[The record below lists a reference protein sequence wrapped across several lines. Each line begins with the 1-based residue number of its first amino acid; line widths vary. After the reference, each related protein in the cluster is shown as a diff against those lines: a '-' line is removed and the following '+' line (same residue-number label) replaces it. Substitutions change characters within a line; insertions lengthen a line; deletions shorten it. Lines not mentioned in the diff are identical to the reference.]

1 MAVAPSVP
9 SAAPACACG
18 PSEPFNVAAW
28 WRIGVGALIVANS
41 ITLSL
46 AVDTSE
52 VSATD
57 ARTINLVLLGLAL
70 AAAAVLG
77 WPLAR
82 NAARSLR
89 QGRITIEAMFVAGLA
104 GAMAASLLSLVRGDG
119 ETYFEV
125 VSILLVVYAF
135 GQQLSAQVQERALR
149 ATQQWAPAVTTCV
162 VLAEDGREQEI
173 RVTEL
178 EAGDRVVV
186 PPGGAIAAD
195 GVVEEGEAFVREAE
209 MTGEPFAVVRRPGD
223 AVWAGT
229 WCVDARLV
237 VRATAA
243 GGKRRIDRIVE
254 AVERARLTPTSL
266 QNQADRL
273 VGRFLP
279 AVLVVAGATFVG
291 WWPAV
296 GWARALFNAM
306 AVLLI
311 ACPCALGLATPL
323 ALWAAL
329 ARLASRGLVV
339 RDGDAVERL
348 AAVDAAVFDKT
359 GTITERSATLVDLV
373 VEPPAGLDRDA
384 VLRLVAAVER
394 AAQHPVADAF
404 VGLGGGDGGVV
415 VRRLRVLPAAGV
427 AAVVADARLG
437 EELEV
442 VIGACDRVGAG
453 AEAAWAALRDRL
465 RGGGSA
471 HEIAVLVNGAP
482 AALALVD
489 ERLRASWPET
499 LKTLR
504 DEGLETLVMT
514 GDRSERALLTAADDI
529 QASLTPEDK
538 LARVRALR
546 AAGRRVLFVGDG
558 VNDAAAMAASD
569 VAVGA
574 ASGAELAAE
583 VAAITWYGEDLRS
596 VAWAVGVARA
606 SVRTIRSNLVLAAG
620 YNLVGIS
627 LAAAGVLHPV
637 AAALLMMSSSVVVTW
652 RAIGG
657 LDGEEPLPTMGS
669 DRGKEEG
676 MGTLTKEVA

>member
-9 SAAPACACG
+9 PAAPACACG

-52 VSATD
+52 VSAAD

-82 NAARSLR
+82 NAARTLR
-89 QGRITIEAMFVAGLA
+89 QGRFTIEAMFMAGLG
-104 GAMAASLLSLVRGDG
+104 GAMAASLLSLVRGAG

-149 ATQQWAPAVTTCV
+149 ATEQWAPAVTTCLI
-162 VLAEDGREQEI
+162 LAEDGQEREI
-173 RVTEL
+173 VVTEL
-178 EAGDRVVV
+178 EAGDRVLV
-186 PPGGAIAAD
+186 PPGAAIAAD

-223 AVWAGT
+223 EVWAGT
-229 WCVDARLV
+229 WCVDASLV
-237 VRATAA
+237 VRATVA
-243 GGKRRIDRIVE
+243 GGRRRIDRIVE
-254 AVERARLTPTSL
+254 AVERARRTPTSL

-279 AVLVVAGATFVG
+279 AVLLVAGATFAG

-329 ARLASRGLVV
+329 ARLAGRGLVV
-339 RDGDAVERL
+339 RDGNAIERL
-348 AAVDAAVFDKT
+348 AAVDVAVFDKT
-359 GTITERSATLVDLV
+359 GTITESSATLVDLV
-373 VEPPAGLDRDA
+373 VEPPAGLDRA
-384 VLRLVAAVER
+384 TVLRLVTAVER

-404 VGLGGGDGGVV
+404 VGLADGDGGVV

-427 AAVVADARLG
+427 AALLADPGLG
-437 EELEV
+437 GEIEV
-442 VIGACDRVGAG
+442 VIGASDRVAGG
-453 AEAAWAALRDRL
+453 AEAAWTALRARL
-465 RGGGSA
+465 RTGGPA
-471 HEIAVLVNGAP
+471 HEIAVLVDGVP

-489 ERLRASWPET
+489 ERLRTSWPTT
-499 LKTLR
+499 LESLR
-504 DEGLETLVMT
+504 AQGLETLVMT
-514 GDRSERALLTAADDI
+514 GDRAERALVTAADDV

-574 ASGAELAAE
+574 ASGTELAAE
-583 VAAITWYGEDLRS
+583 VAAVTWYGGDLRS
-596 VAWAVGVARA
+596 VAWAVEVAR
-606 SVRTIRSNLVLAAG
+606 STVRRIRGNLVLAAG

-652 RAIGG
+652 RAIAGLEGDEPRAEVGG
-657 LDGEEPLPTMGS
+657 DGAEEAEMGALS
-669 DRGKEEG
+669 
-676 MGTLTKEVA
+676 KEVA